1 MLIIKIETKI
11 KGKFLIL
18 YKSNNFI
25 NNLKFSWGLK
35 LYIEYNKLI
44 KLKFNLIIFKLFSIL
59 GNENID

>member
-11 KGKFLIL
+11 KEKFLIL

-25 NNLKFSWGLK
+25 NNINISWGLK

-44 KLKFNLIIFKLFSIL
+44 KLKFN
-59 GNENID
+59 